1 MESSA
6 SSSSSESETSTQWAW
21 RIKRLE
27 EAEERK
33 KKMKE
38 DVLSRRWVSVAKHI
52 RRMSIKS
59 GGLLVSNL
67 QTFIE
72 SGKDSD
78 EDSEK

>member
-1 MESSA
+1 
-6 SSSSSESETSTQWAW
+6 
-21 RIKRLE
+21 
-27 EAEERK
+27 
-33 KKMKE
+33 MKE